1 LYGFLTDFPGYRKA
15 QSVKIAPIA
24 LHMEAEKLT
33 MQAHPIIEN
42 GPVLACLGD
51 ALTATEIRPSRGH
64 LYV

>member
-1 LYGFLTDFPGYRKA
+1 M
-15 QSVKIAPIA
+15 KIAPIA